1 MYRNNRK
8 GRPEENRE
16 RDHDRNRGQERDRER
31 NHEKEQERNHKK
43 DREEGCRKSCRKGY
57 RRRRSCVIPGWLY
70 NNPGIEQKIRK
81 VTRCWKEVEEQLNN
95 PHARIGKKHKNNK

>member
-8 GRPEENRE
+8 ARPEENRE
-16 RDHDRNRGQERDRER
+16 RDHDRNRERDRENDR
-31 NHEKEQERNHKK
+31 ERNSGRDCGK
-43 DREEGCRKSCRKGY
+43 DQEKDGRKRCRKGCRK
-57 RRRRSCVIPGWLY
+57 RRSCAIPGWLY

-81 VTRCWKEVEEQLNN
+81 VVCCWKEVEEQLNN